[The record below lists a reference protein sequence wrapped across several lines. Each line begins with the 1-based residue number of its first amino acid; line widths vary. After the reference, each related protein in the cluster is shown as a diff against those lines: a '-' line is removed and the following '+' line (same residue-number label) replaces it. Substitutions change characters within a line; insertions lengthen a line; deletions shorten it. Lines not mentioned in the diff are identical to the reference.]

1 MRKFRDSVRDGTV
14 LVGTFIKTA
23 AHQIPEIIG
32 AAGLDFAII
41 DAEHAPF
48 DPLTL
53 DRMVA
58 AGRGAGLPCLVRV
71 PELAPAPIGQALDLG
86 AAGIVVPHVAS
97 AEAAMRTLAAAKYA
111 QGRRGFSPSTRAGAY
126 GTLDATAYRITAD
139 RESTVWCQIEDADA
153 LANLDAIAAVDQIDC
168 LFLGRADLALSL
180 GVDSQRDPKVVA
192 AVAATAAAGRRHG
205 RTVGIYIGDTAE
217 IPDLLALGITAFVCG
232 SDQNFML
239 TAGRRIRNDLAAALE
254 SRPA

>member
-1 MRKFRDSVRDGTV
+1 M

-23 AHQIPEIIG
+23 SHQVPEIIG

-53 DRMVA
+53 DRMVTA
-58 AGRGAGLPCLVRV
+58 ARGAALPCLVRV
-71 PELAPAPIGQALDLG
+71 PELAPAPIGQMLDLG

-97 AEAAMRTLAAAKYA
+97 AEAATAALTAAKYS
-111 QGRRGFSPSTRAGAY
+111 GRKRGFSPSTRAGRY
-126 GTLDATAYRITAD
+126 GAIDAAAYREAAD
-139 RESTVWCQIEDADA
+139 RGSSVWCQIEDAAA
-153 LANLDAIAAVDQIDC
+153 LAELDAIASVDQIDC

-192 AVAATAAAGRRHG
+192 AVKATAEAGRRHG

-217 IPDLLALGITAFVCG
+217 IPDLLALGITVFVCG
-232 SDQNFML
+232 SDQSFML
-239 TAGRRIRNDLAAALE
+239 AAGQRIRKDLAAALDT
-254 SRPA
+254 ANLGK